1 MEELSENKKKRYKV
15 IRLVIQIILI
25 VIIVAALIWAT
36 IKLYPIF
43 VKIQKDEVYR
53 EKVVEQ
59 IQSYGGWSWLIIIAA
74 QIIQTILAVI
84 PSGPIV
90 MISGILFHPLLA
102 SVLCIVGQTI
112 GGICVFYL
120 VKLLGYRFVA
130 LIMDPDKIKE
140 SRFLKNT
147 RRCEVLMFGYL
158 LIPALPK
165 DIVAFVA
172 PFTKIKIQ
180 NFILINLVAR
190 IPMTIVTV
198 FMGSSLINGSYVIAI
213 VLGVLSCI
221 LALLCFVFNGRIV
234 RFLERK
240 QLQNTQKNEKS
251 L

>member
-1 MEELSENKKKRYKV
+1 MEELSEHKKKKYKV
-15 IRLVIQIILI
+15 IRLIIQIVLILL
-25 VIIVAALIWAT
+25 IITLLIWAT
-36 IKLYPIF
+36 IKLYPMF

-53 EKVVEQ
+53 EKIVEQ

-74 QIIQTILAVI
+74 QILQTILAVI

-90 MISGILFHPLLA
+90 MISGILFHPLIA
-102 SVLCIVGQTI
+102 AILCIIGQTL
-112 GGICVFYL
+112 GGICVYYL

-130 LIMDPDKIKE
+130 LIMNPDKIKE

-147 RRCEVLMFGYL
+147 KRCEVLMFGYL

-172 PFTKIKIQ
+172 PFTNIKVK
-180 NFILINLVAR
+180 NFILINLIAR

-198 FMGSSLINGSYVIAI
+198 FMGSSLINGSYIVAI
-213 VLGVLSCI
+213 VLGALSCV
-221 LALLCFVFNGRIV
+221 LAVLCFVFNGKIV

-240 QLQNTQKNEKS
+240 QVQVDNEE
-251 L
+251 